1 MSNLIVLG
9 AQWGDEGKGKIVDL
23 LSEKFHAVARY
34 QGGHNAGHTVYIGER
49 KFVLKLIPSGIL
61 RPGVLA
67 VIGNGVVVDPGALL
81 DEISGLEAAGL
92 DVQSQL
98 RVSNRAHVIFPFHRT
113 IEKISEGRENRV
125 AIGTTSRGIGPC
137 YEDKIARRGIRIADL
152 IDVEFEQQYRAL
164 AEDKRLIAN
173 AFAIADPGNFDQI
186 LEGYKQFAVKIRPL
200 VCDTAH
206 LLNRMIGEGKSVLFE
221 GAQGTML
228 DIDFGTYPFVTSSSA
243 ASGALAPGPA

>member
-1 MSNLIVLG
+1 MI
-9 AQWGDEGKGKIVDL
+9 
-23 LSEKFHAVARY
+23 R
-34 QGGHNAGHTVYIGER
+34 ER
-49 KFVLKLIPSGIL
+49 S
-61 RPGVLA
+61 
-67 VIGNGVVVDPGALL
+67 L

-206 LLNRMIGEGKSVLFE
+206 LLNRMIGEGKIRALRGRAGHHARHRFRDVSFCYQLQRRI
-221 GAQGTML
+221 GGRL
-228 DIDFGTYPFVTSSSA
+228 HRDRRSSH
-243 ASGALAPGPA
+243 